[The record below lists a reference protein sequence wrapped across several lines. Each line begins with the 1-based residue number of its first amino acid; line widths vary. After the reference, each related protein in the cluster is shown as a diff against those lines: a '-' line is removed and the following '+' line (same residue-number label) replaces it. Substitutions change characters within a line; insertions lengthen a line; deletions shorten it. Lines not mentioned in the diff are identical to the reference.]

1 MLSVVI
7 FASSIPANLTAYF
20 MYVLSSNARLNFSML
35 TVGSVS
41 SADAVKENAKHARS
55 AKHTAATIKSFLFI
69 FILLFRVGLH
79 PLSVV

>member
-1 MLSVVI
+1 MPMLFVVI
-7 FASSIPANLTAYF
+7 FASSIPVNLTAYF
-20 MYVLSSNARLNFSML
+20 MYVLSSNARLNFSIL
-35 TVGSVS
+35 TEGSVS

-69 FILLFRVGLH
+69 TFLLLKLH